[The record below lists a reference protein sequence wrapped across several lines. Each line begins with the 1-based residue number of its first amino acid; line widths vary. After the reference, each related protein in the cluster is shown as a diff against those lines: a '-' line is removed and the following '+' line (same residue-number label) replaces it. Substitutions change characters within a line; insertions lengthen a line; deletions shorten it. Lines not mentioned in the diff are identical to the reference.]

1 MENLLIGAVVI
12 NAIIA
17 ICFFVM
23 CSNVSKIRKRV
34 CGTKLDEKVFLWWGA
49 KFANKSKEELVDIAE
64 GIVEGISENDR
75 WFVIDEQAIQTAK
88 KMLREI
94 KEETL

>member
-1 MENLLIGAVVI
+1 MENLLIGTVVI

-23 CSNVSKIRKRV
+23 CANISKIRKRV
-34 CGTKLDEKVFLWWGA
+34 CGTKLDEKVFKWWSA
-49 KFANKSKEELVDIAE
+49 KFANKTKEELVDITE
-64 GIVEGISENDR
+64 GIVDGVSENDR

-88 KMLREI
+88 KMLRNM
-94 KEETL
+94 K